1 MILKRMLRDRA
12 VQLQFAGLRP
22 STRHYVYADTEK
34 VSDSVIKPSGGLL
47 GDALISDADG
57 SISFVYYVVTGAFSA
72 NNKDQ
77 QTLVDLGRKPK
88 RTRIVI
94 SSTNTN
100 ILDKTTE
107 EASKSL
113 SEVYI

>member
-12 VQLQFAGLRP
+12 IQAQFVGLRP
-22 STRHYVYADTEK
+22 STRHYVYVDTEK

-47 GDALISDADG
+47 GDPLISDADG
-57 SISFVYYVVTGAFSA
+57 SISFIYYVVTGSYSA

-77 QTLVDLGRKPK
+77 QALVDKNRKPK
-88 RTRIVI
+88 KSRLVI
-94 SSTNTN
+94 TSTNTN
-100 ILDKTTE
+100 ILDKAAE
-107 EASKSL
+107 DAAKSL